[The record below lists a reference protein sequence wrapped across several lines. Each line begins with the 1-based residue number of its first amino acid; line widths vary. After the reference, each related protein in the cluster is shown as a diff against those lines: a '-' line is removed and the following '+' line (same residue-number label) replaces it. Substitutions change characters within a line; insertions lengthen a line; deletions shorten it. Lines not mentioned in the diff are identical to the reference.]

1 MEENGLL
8 NIISMEVLRGD
19 YWFLETNKSDTD
31 ILMLMI
37 LLSLLMSSSYVKNLK
52 DIFNQCFHMK
62 DLEKL
67 RFFLGIEVAQNSW
80 YFFYVKCVL
89 F

>member
-1 MEENGLL
+1 
-8 NIISMEVLRGD
+8 
-19 YWFLETNKSDTD
+19 
-31 ILMLMI
+31 MLMI

-67 RFFLGIEVAQNSW
+67 RFFLGIEVAQNS
-80 YFFYVKCVL
+80 
-89 F
+89 